1 MPPVVRG
8 RQVPLTQAGTHGQNL
23 VGLGTGLEGSVT
35 RPGMNVA
42 KVIDPIPNNPDASAD
57 WNAGVRAGCKE
68 ELARV
73 YPELKGR

>member
-1 MPPVVRG
+1 
-8 RQVPLTQAGTHGQNL
+8 
-23 VGLGTGLEGSVT
+23 
-35 RPGMNVA
+35 MNVA

-57 WNAGVRAGCKE
+57 WNAGVRAGFKE